1 MAAILSHDV
10 DAWRW
15 TVVHSSVTA
24 GSSRNRRLV
33 ARRLSRMKRAAL
45 LVPLLFAA
53 ALLAACDAGVPPCGG
68 AAITTRSCSP
78 APPEQ
83 TKLNAELVEFVPDYP
98 GGLFTGATSDSPIDV
113 ALLHAWRTDATGGD
127 AEPRDPNTALDAP
140 DVPGMTYV
148 ALSAS
153 TYCRVSDTAE
163 LFLRGTDLVVQF
175 GGGEDHQECAR
186 QYNAYVQFAVPEAEA
201 ATAVTVG
208 GSRPVGPDGPAV
220 LTHFVPLG
228 VLDAGAAGIEP
239 TRFGWGAAPKMREDL
254 IAVGTEDSGELR
266 EALPDEQDEDSTALA
281 FVLSGCAEDGAKLVL
296 TPSVISAELTGG
308 EDTDCESAS
317 WFLAVFTVENTY
329 AQWEAELAV
338 YGR

>member
-1 MAAILSHDV
+1 
-10 DAWRW
+10 
-15 TVVHSSVTA
+15 
-24 GSSRNRRLV
+24 
-33 ARRLSRMKRAAL
+33 MKRAAL
-45 LVPLLFAA
+45 FVPLLFAV
-53 ALLAACDAGVPPCGG
+53 ALLAACDASTPPCGG
-68 AAITTRSCSP
+68 AAITTTSCSP

-83 TKLNAELVEFVPDYP
+83 TKLDAELVEFVPDYS
-98 GGLFTGATSDSPIDV
+98 GGRFTGAMSDTPIDV
-113 ALLHAWRTDATGGD
+113 ALLRGWRTDATGGD
-127 AEPRDPNTALDAP
+127 TEPRDPATALNAA

-153 TYCRVSDTAE
+153 TYCRLSDTAE

-186 QYNAYVQFAVPEAEA
+186 QYEAYVQFAVPEAEV
-201 ATAVTVG
+201 ATVVTVG
-208 GSRPVGPDGPAV
+208 GTAPVDPDGPAV

-228 VLDAGAAGIEP
+228 VLDGEAGDIKP
-239 TRFGWGAAPKMREDL
+239 TRFGWGAAPAMREDL
-254 IAVGTEDSGELR
+254 IAVGAEDSGELR
-266 EALPDEQDEDSTALA
+266 EALPDEADEDSTALA
-281 FVLSGCAEDGAKLVL
+281 FVLDGCAEDGAKLVL

-308 EDTDCESAS
+308 EGTDCESAS